1 MGVVMPRRASVAVF
15 SMVLV
20 ALVAIARP
28 PSATAILHLR
38 LTASSPAKDTVL
50 TAAPTRLVLTYSQ
63 EPQVRL
69 SSITLT
75 GPAGAVALSPVVAD
89 STDKNKLVSR
99 VTGTMRPGTYVIA
112 WRTASSDG
120 HPIRG
125 EIPFTL
131 RAASGN

>member
-1 MGVVMPRRASVAVF
+1 MRLTRLAVLAAGAAL
-15 SMVLV
+15 LV
-20 ALVAIARP
+20 ASGPTPVR
-28 PSATAILHLR
+28 SEMHLR

-89 STDKNKLVSR
+89 SADKNKLVAR
-99 VTGTMRPGTYVIA
+99 VTGAMAPGAYTIA

-125 EIPFTL
+125 EIPFSI
-131 RAASGN
+131 RAAE